1 VDNKPGSSIKHFILA
16 FILAAVGYVIAFQ
29 VIESRREHKGPWQ
42 VNFTTNSEGDAT
54 MVIDQPSLAISNV
67 RIAFLESKYARTG
80 APVVYTFGQPTN
92 TPFAVPFGECKLMDL
107 RFLPGTVT
115 FQLYGHEVEL
125 LPRALMIDRQEHPW
139 KPDSVINLHPK

>member
-1 VDNKPGSSIKHFILA
+1 
-16 FILAAVGYVIAFQ
+16 
-29 VIESRREHKGPWQ
+29 
-42 VNFTTNSEGDAT
+42 
-54 MVIDQPSLAISNV
+54 
-67 RIAFLESKYARTG
+67 
-80 APVVYTFGQPTN
+80 
-92 TPFAVPFGECKLMDL
+92 MDL